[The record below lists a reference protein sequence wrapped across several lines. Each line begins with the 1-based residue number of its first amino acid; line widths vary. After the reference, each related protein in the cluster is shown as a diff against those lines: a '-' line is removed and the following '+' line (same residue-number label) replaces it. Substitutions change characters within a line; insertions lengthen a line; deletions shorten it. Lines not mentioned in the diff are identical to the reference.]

1 LAASAVLS
9 KTGITDKLGKFKM
22 PADAFIVGGT
32 GTATAEAF
40 TYAAGRAGL
49 TAAGR
54 AATVAGTEMS
64 LGAAAGTVAKGFG
77 KGGLVAIPL
86 VVGDYFLEKGIH
98 STTGASHAVSGGISG
113 GLVGIAAGAAAG
125 GPVGAAVMFALSL
138 GLGVWGGHEKD
149 KEEAKQA
156 NEEAQRKY
164 ELQVQKINSQN
175 FQKASFYRNRFIETL
190 PKYNYDIDK
199 ALKNYTYSNGLQS
212 GTPDY
217 NNWLKSV
224 RGTFSAPTK
233 ANLSSPILTDD
244 QLKVQQLFAQ
254 QILHTIGTRQKLED
268 VPPHLTGAELR
279 FLNDRTNNNALD
291 IIDNQVKLTLAHN
304 EYLVKQTNEARQTA
318 IDAFNNDGKIITQ
331 LDADTQAFLHAD
343 HEFEQVYYRD
353 VVDIS
358 REKIINA
365 WYNDQKKYQALDAN
379 TTMMAFTG
387 HDAAQ
392 FTSGLNKLYRLTEQ
406 NALGLGISVAD
417 YQKLQATPEAEQ
429 ASLYESMTQVN
440 KEDTNLDEVV
450 AEGAYHDT
458 HEDINSTDPGMHTE
472 EVKKQS

>member
-1 LAASAVLS
+1 
-9 KTGITDKLGKFKM
+9 M

-54 AATVAGTEMS
+54 AAAVAGTEMS

-98 STTGASHAVSGGISG
+98 STTGVSHAVSGGISG
-113 GLVGIAAGAAAG
+113 GLVGIAAGAMAG
-125 GPVGAAVMFALSL
+125 GPIGAAVMFALSL

-164 ELQVQKINSQN
+164 ELQVQRINSKNYQT
-175 FQKASFYRNRFIETL
+175 ASSYRNMFIETL
-190 PKYNYDIDK
+190 PKYNYDVDK
-199 ALKNYTYSNGLQS
+199 ALNNFRYRTGLA
-212 GTPDY
+212 GADY

-224 RGTFSAPTK
+224 KGTFSAPTK
-233 ANLSSPILTDD
+233 ANLSSPILTGD
-244 QLKVQQLFAQ
+244 QLKVQQLMAQ
-254 QILHTIGTRQKLED
+254 QILHSIGTRRMKQAAAAGTEQNLED
-268 VPPHLTGAELR
+268 IPPKLTSAELR

-365 WYNDQKKYQALDAN
+365 WYNDQKN
-379 TTMMAFTG
+379 I
-387 HDAAQ
+387 
-392 FTSGLNKLYRLTEQ
+392 KL
-406 NALGLGISVAD
+406 
-417 YQKLQATPEAEQ
+417 
-429 ASLYESMTQVN
+429 
-440 KEDTNLDEVV
+440 
-450 AEGAYHDT
+450 
-458 HEDINSTDPGMHTE
+458 
-472 EVKKQS
+472 